1 MSNPV
6 TPSDVADRW
15 RPLTDDETLL
25 AAALLD
31 DAWAL
36 LKARDVTIDTRATAG
51 TLDAGLLRMVE
62 TAMVLRVMRNP
73 DGKKQEAIDDYS
85 WTRDNAVSAG
95 LLYVGDD
102 ELALLRAPYTKTTRG
117 SVRLVAYG
125 EL

>member
-6 TPSDVADRW
+6 TPSDVANRW

-25 AAALLD
+25 AYSLLD
-31 DAWAL
+31 DAWSL
-36 LKARDVTIDTRATAG
+36 LKGRDATIDARTTAG
-51 TLDAGLLRMVE
+51 TLDVGLLRMVE
-62 TAMVLRVMRNP
+62 TAMVLRVMKNP

-95 LLYVGDD
+95 LLYVTDE

-117 SVRLVAYG
+117 SIRLVAYG

>member
-125 EL
+125 DL